1 MLLHQGVVFMSA
13 SEPVF
18 IFDVHLDLSMNA
30 LEWNRDLRWSLER
43 IRRWEQYMKDKVDR
57 GNGTVSLPEMRKG
70 RIGLCVATQIGRYS
84 PYFHRLAGWNSP
96 EQAWAQT
103 QGQLAWYRA
112 MEEQN
117 ELVQIRTRAQL
128 DAHLSLWLKS
138 PPCDDGTP
146 YVVESRKQPA
156 KPPIGYVL
164 SLEGA
169 DSIVTLKHLERS
181 YADGLRALGPAH
193 YGPGRYAHGTD
204 AEGPLPAL
212 GKDLLKEMQRLGII
226 LDVTHLCDE
235 CFWDA
240 LDVYDGPLWASHQNC
255 RTLAPWNR
263 QFADDQ
269 IQAVIERG
277 GILGMAFDA
286 IMMVPGWVHLRS
298 KPSDFQLK
306 IERICD
312 HIDHICQMAGNA
324 KHVGIGTDLDGGY
337 GTEQTPMDMNSIADL
352 QTLPGLLKKRGYS
365 HDDIDGIMWRN
376 YVEFLR
382 RTWKE

>member
-1 MLLHQGVVFMSA
+1 MSNL
-13 SEPVF
+13 PF

-30 LEWNRDLRWSLER
+30 LEWNRDLRWSLEKV
-43 IRRWEQYMKDKVDR
+43 RRWEGNMKDRVDR
-57 GNGTVSLPEMRKG
+57 GNGTVTLPEMRKG
-70 RIGLCVATQIGRYS
+70 NIGLCVATQIGRYS
-84 PYFHRLAGWNSP
+84 PYFHRLPGWNSP

-103 QGQLAWYRA
+103 QGQLAWYRE
-112 MEEQN
+112 MELQN
-117 ELVQIRTRAQL
+117 ELVQIRNRAEL
-128 DAHLSLWLKS
+128 DKHLDLWSKA
-138 PPCDDGTP
+138 PADDGKA
-146 YVVESRKQPA
+146 YVVESRK
-156 KPPIGYVL
+156 KPSKLPIGYIL

-181 YADGLRALGPAH
+181 YNDGLRALGPAH

-212 GKDLLKEMQRLGII
+212 GKELIKEMQQLGII

-240 LDVYDGPLWASHQNC
+240 LEIYDGPLWASHQNC

-269 IQAVIERG
+269 IKAVIERG
-277 GILGMAFDA
+277 GVLGMAFDA
-286 IMMVPGWVHLRS
+286 IMMVPGWTHLRS

-352 QTLPGLLKKRGYS
+352 QTLPGLLTKRGYS
-365 HDDIDGIMWRN
+365 AADIAGIMSGN
-376 YVEFLR
+376 FVEFLR
-382 RTWKE
+382 RAWK